1 MHHLSGSAKLEAS
14 ARFYARYALGALVL
28 ITVLFCFA
36 KFANTLSML
45 AFSLVLALLTAIA
58 TPTFAYVLFAT
69 KLHNRSLLSET
80 GFFAKATRGK
90 AARILVSFVLSLVA
104 MVGLLFSVVRWG
116 QAEWAIALVGSAA
129 CPFVFMLA
137 NKISGHEF
145 KLAFEK
151 TGTLVLGG
159 VLLTLAIGVAS
170 AVVFANTPAP
180 QFNSVLES
188 FLANDNPFGESSSV
202 LLADAGLLTTYTDT
216 VLRCLLSHVA
226 DASWSGY
233 VGAQVLLMVFSIG
246 GFVNLLCA
254 CMMPDCVY
262 ELFLPLA
269 DVDEPEESLRQRK
282 SQVGPMVLTIVLAV
296 VPLVAGLG
304 AEAKAAEIESIEGV
318 SQGKQFVQDQIGV
331 AVYMIDGKTYDQEA
345 VEMVLTDMAGESSE
359 LTNRVQNTL
368 VPLINASFDK
378 RIQNI
383 DNYLDWY
390 YSLSADYERVIRTFT
405 GSLEEGLKDQ
415 LAASLTEG
423 IDDSELNDEM
433 QTCTELAAKLQEE
446 LETRLAA
453 CEVTTVPDWL
463 QKPAEFD
470 PKRLTEIKQPS
481 EKLME
486 DNQRIIA
493 SVGGGAVGGYITKKV
508 FDRVVGQEAKGAIV
522 KMVTT
527 LARSLGLKTASSA
540 IGGAVGSFAPVVGNA
555 AGVVAGAAIGTG
567 IDYALLKAD
576 ETQNRQ
582 AYHDEIAESIEQ
594 QRAETLAALPQ
605 APQGE

>member
-45 AFSLVLALLTAIA
+45 PFSLALALLTAIA

-90 AARILVSFVLSLVA
+90 AIRIFVSFVLSLVA

-116 QAEWAIALVGSAA
+116 QAEWAIALVGAA
-129 CPFVFMLA
+129 SCPFVFMLA
-137 NKISGHEF
+137 NKISAHEF

-159 VLLTLAIGVAS
+159 ALLTLAIGVAS

-188 FLANDNPFGESSSV
+188 FLASENPFGESSSV
-202 LLADAGLLTTYTDT
+202 LLADTGLLTTYTDT
-216 VLRCLLSHVA
+216 VLTCLLSHVA

-233 VGAQVLLMVFSIG
+233 VSAQVLLTVFSIA

-254 CMMPDCVY
+254 CMMPDCVC

-269 DVDEPEESLRQRK
+269 DVDEPEERLQQRK
-282 SQVGPMVLTIVLAV
+282 PQAGLMVLTIVLAV
-296 VPLVAGLG
+296 VPLAAGLG
-304 AEAKAAEIESIEGV
+304 AEAEAAEIESIEGV

-345 VEMVLTDMAGESSE
+345 VEMVLADMAGESSE

-378 RIQNI
+378 RIENI
-383 DNYLDWY
+383 DSYLDWY

-493 SVGGGAVGGYITKKV
+493 SVGGGAVGGYIAKKV
-508 FDRVVGQEAKGAIV
+508 FDRVVGKEAIA

-527 LARSLGLKTASSA
+527 LARSLGVKTASSA
-540 IGGAVGSFAPVVGNA
+540 IGGAAGSFAPVVGNA

>member
-1 MHHLSGSAKLEAS
+1 
-14 ARFYARYALGALVL
+14 
-28 ITVLFCFA
+28 
-36 KFANTLSML
+36 ML

-90 AARILVSFVLSLVA
+90 AIRIFVSFVLSLVA

-116 QAEWAIALVGSAA
+116 QAEWAIALVGAAA

-137 NKISGHEF
+137 NKISAHEF

-188 FLANDNPFGESSSV
+188 FLANENPFGESSSV

-216 VLRCLLSHVA
+216 VLTCLLSHVA

-233 VGAQVLLMVFSIG
+233 VSVQVLLTVFSIG

-269 DVDEPEESLRQRK
+269 NVDEPEERLQQRK
-282 SQVGPMVLTIVLAV
+282 PQVGLMVLTIVLAV
-296 VPLVAGLG
+296 VPLAAGLG

-345 VEMVLTDMAGESSE
+345 VEMAGESSE

-368 VPLINASFDK
+368 VSLINASFDK
-378 RIQNI
+378 RIENI

-415 LAASLTEG
+415 LAASLTED

-493 SVGGGAVGGYITKKV
+493 SVGGGAVGGYIAKKV
-508 FDRVVGQEAKGAIV
+508 FDRVVGKEAIA

-527 LARSLGLKTASSA
+527 LARSIGLKSASSA
-540 IGGAVGSFAPVVGNA
+540 IGAAAGSVAPVVGNA
-555 AGVVAGAAIGTG
+555 AGFVAGAAIGTG

-576 ETQNRQ
+576 EVQNRQ
-582 AYHDEIAESIEQ
+582 AYYDEIAESIEQ

>member
-1 MHHLSGSAKLEAS
+1 
-14 ARFYARYALGALVL
+14 
-28 ITVLFCFA
+28 
-36 KFANTLSML
+36 ML
-45 AFSLVLALLTAIA
+45 AFALVLALLTAIA
-58 TPTFAYVLFAT
+58 TPTFAYVFFAT

-90 AARILVSFVLSLVA
+90 AIRIFVSFVLSLVA

-116 QAEWAIALVGSAA
+116 QAEWAIALVGAAA

-137 NKISGHEF
+137 NKISAHEF

-180 QFNSVLES
+180 QFNSVFES
-188 FLANDNPFGESSSV
+188 FLANKNPFGESSSV

-216 VLRCLLSHVA
+216 VLTCLLSHVA

-233 VGAQVLLMVFSIG
+233 VSAQVLLTVFSIG

-254 CMMPDCVY
+254 CMMPDCVC

-269 DVDEPEESLRQRK
+269 DVDEPEERLQQRK
-282 SQVGPMVLTIVLAV
+282 PQAGLIVLTIVLAV
-296 VPLVAGLG
+296 VPLAAGLG

-390 YSLSADYERVIRTFT
+390 YSLSTDYERVIRTFT

-415 LAASLTEG
+415 LAASLAEG

-446 LETRLAA
+446 LEARLAA

-470 PKRLTEIKQPS
+470 PKRIAEIKQPS

-508 FDRVVGQEAKGAIV
+508 FDRVVGKEAKEAIA

-527 LARSLGLKTASSA
+527 LARSLGVKTASSA
-540 IGGAVGSFAPVVGNA
+540 IGGAAGSVAPVVGNA
-555 AGVVAGAAIGTG
+555 AGFVAGAAIGTG

>member
-1 MHHLSGSAKLEAS
+1 MHHLSGSAKPEAS
-14 ARFYARYALGALVL
+14 ARFYARYALCALIL
-28 ITVLFCFA
+28 ISVLFSFA

-90 AARILVSFVLSLVA
+90 AIRIVASFVLSLVA
-104 MVGLLFSVVRWG
+104 MTGLLFSVVHWG
-116 QAEWAIALVGSAA
+116 QAEWLIAVAGAA
-129 CPFVFMLA
+129 VCPFVFMLA
-137 NKISGHEF
+137 NKISAHEF

-159 VLLTLAIGVAS
+159 VLLTLSIGVAS
-170 AVVFANTPAP
+170 AIVFANTPAP

-188 FLANDNPFGESSSV
+188 FLANENPFGESPSV
-202 LLADAGLLTTYTDT
+202 LLADVGLLTTCTDT
-216 VLRCLLSHVA
+216 VLTCLLSHVA

-233 VGAQVLLMVFSIG
+233 VSAQVLLTVFSIG

-254 CMMPDCVY
+254 CMMPDCVC

-269 DVDEPEESLRQRK
+269 DVDEPEERLQQRK
-282 SQVGPMVLTIVLAV
+282 PQAGLIVLTIVLAV
-296 VPLVAGLG
+296 VPLAAGLG
-304 AEAKAAEIESIEGV
+304 AEAKTAEIESIEGV

-415 LAASLTEG
+415 LAASLAEG

-446 LETRLAA
+446 LEARLAA

-470 PKRLTEIKQPS
+470 PKRITEIKQPS

-508 FDRVVGQEAKGAIV
+508 FDRVVGKEAKEAIA

>member
-1 MHHLSGSAKLEAS
+1 MNHLSGSAKPEAC
-14 ARFYARYALGALVL
+14 ARFYARYALCALIL
-28 ITVLFCFA
+28 IAVLFCFA

-80 GFFAKATRGK
+80 GFFAKTTRGK
-90 AARILVSFVLSLVA
+90 AVRIFVSFVLSLVA

-116 QAEWAIALVGSAA
+116 QAEWTIALVSAAA

-137 NKISGHEF
+137 NKISAHEF

-188 FLANDNPFGESSSV
+188 FLANENPFGESSSV

-216 VLRCLLSHVA
+216 VLTCLLSHVA

-233 VGAQVLLMVFSIG
+233 VGAQVLLTVFSIG

-269 DVDEPEESLRQRK
+269 DVDEPEERLQQRK
-282 SQVGPMVLTIVLAV
+282 PQVGLIVLTIVLAV
-296 VPLVAGLG
+296 VPLAAGLG

-345 VEMVLTDMAGESSE
+345 VEMVLTDMAGESS
-359 LTNRVQNTL
+359 
-368 VPLINASFDK
+368 
-378 RIQNI
+378 
-383 DNYLDWY
+383 
-390 YSLSADYERVIRTFT
+390 
-405 GSLEEGLKDQ
+405 
-415 LAASLTEG
+415 
-423 IDDSELNDEM
+423 
-433 QTCTELAAKLQEE
+433 
-446 LETRLAA
+446 
-453 CEVTTVPDWL
+453 
-463 QKPAEFD
+463 
-470 PKRLTEIKQPS
+470 
-481 EKLME
+481 
-486 DNQRIIA
+486 
-493 SVGGGAVGGYITKKV
+493 
-508 FDRVVGQEAKGAIV
+508 
-522 KMVTT
+522 
-527 LARSLGLKTASSA
+527 
-540 IGGAVGSFAPVVGNA
+540 
-555 AGVVAGAAIGTG
+555 
-567 IDYALLKAD
+567 
-576 ETQNRQ
+576 
-582 AYHDEIAESIEQ
+582 
-594 QRAETLAALPQ
+594 
-605 APQGE
+605 